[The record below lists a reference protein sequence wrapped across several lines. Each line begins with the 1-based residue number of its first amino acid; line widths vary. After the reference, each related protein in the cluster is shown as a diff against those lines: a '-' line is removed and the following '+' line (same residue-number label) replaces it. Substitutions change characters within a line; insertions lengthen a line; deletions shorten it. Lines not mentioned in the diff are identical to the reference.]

1 VSDAIE
7 GCDNNYINERIVS
20 IGMSDCKSFI
30 YFCTYIMYMFY
41 LVGLGLF
48 DEKDISL
55 KGLECLRNVDKIYA
69 EFFTSRLFGSSFE
82 AIEEL
87 IGQKIEILVRGE
99 VEEEHKFMDEAKTSD
114 VALITGGDPLIA
126 TTHSDF
132 LVQCSKKGIDF
143 EVIHGSSILSS
154 APAISG
160 LQGYKFGKVTTIPFP
175 DYNFYPK
182 SPYEAI
188 EENLKMDLH
197 TLVLLD
203 IQAHNDRYMTVNEG
217 LEYLM
222 SIHDD
227 LEREGLITEDTL
239 AMGIARV
246 GSRDV
251 VVRAGKIKEL
261 RDFDFGG
268 PLHCIVIPS
277 KLHIVEA
284 EYMVEIAGADPK
296 ILDDV

>member
-1 VSDAIE
+1 
-7 GCDNNYINERIVS
+7 
-20 IGMSDCKSFI
+20 
-30 YFCTYIMYMFY
+30 MFY

-55 KGLECLRNVDKIYA
+55 KGLECLKNVDKIYA

-82 AIEEL
+82 AIENL
-87 IGQKIEILVRGE
+87 IGKEIEVLVRGE
-99 VEEEHKFMDEAKTSD
+99 VEEESKFIEEAKGND

-126 TTHSDF
+126 TTHSEF
-132 LVQCSKKGIDF
+132 LVQCAKKGIKY

-160 LQGYKFGKVTTIPFP
+160 LQAYKFGKVTTIPFP

-188 EENLKMDLH
+188 EENLRMDMH

-203 IQAHNDRYMTVNEG
+203 IQAHKERYMSVNEG

-222 SIHDD
+222 NIKND
-227 LEREGLITEDTL
+227 LDHGGLITEDTL
-239 AMGIARV
+239 AIGIARV
-246 GSRDV
+246 GSKDV
-251 VVRAGKIKEL
+251 VVKAGSIADL
-261 RDFDFGG
+261 IDFDFGE
-268 PLHCIVIPS
+268 PLHCIIIPS

-284 EYMVEIAGADPK
+284 EYLVEIAGANPD
-296 ILDDV
+296 ILNEI

>member
-1 VSDAIE
+1 
-7 GCDNNYINERIVS
+7 
-20 IGMSDCKSFI
+20 
-30 YFCTYIMYMFY
+30 MFY

-48 DEKDISL
+48 DVNDMSL
-55 KGLECLRNVDKIYA
+55 KALESLKNVDKIYA

-82 AIEEL
+82 DIEKL
-87 IGQKIEILVRGE
+87 IGKKIEVLVRSQ
-99 VEEEHKFMDEAKTSD
+99 VEEETKFLDEANDKD

-126 TTHSDF
+126 TTHSEF
-132 LVQCSKKGIDF
+132 LVECKRRGISY

-160 LQGYKFGKVTTIPFP
+160 LQAYKFGKVTTIPFP

-182 SPYEAI
+182 SPYHNI
-188 EENLKMDLH
+188 EENLKMNMH

-203 IQAHNDRYMTVNEG
+203 IQAHKDRYMTINEG

-222 SIHDD
+222 NIKND
-227 LEREGLITEDTL
+227 LGEDGLINEDTL
-239 AMGIARV
+239 AIGIARV
-246 GSRDV
+246 GSKDCIV
-251 VVRAGKIKEL
+251 KAGKIKDL
-261 RDFDFGG
+261 IDYNFGE

-284 EYMVEIAGADPK
+284 EYLVDVAGASPK
-296 ILDDV
+296 ILDDI

>member
-1 VSDAIE
+1 
-7 GCDNNYINERIVS
+7 
-20 IGMSDCKSFI
+20 
-30 YFCTYIMYMFY
+30 MFY

-55 KGLECLRNVDKIYA
+55 KGLECLKKVDKIYA

-87 IGQKIEILVRGE
+87 IGKKIEILVRNE
-99 VEEEHKFMDEAKTSD
+99 VEEESKFIEESKNID

-132 LVQCSKKGIDF
+132 LVQCSKKGIEY

-182 SPYEAI
+182 SPYVAI
-188 EENLKMDLH
+188 EENLAMGLH

-203 IQAHNDRYMTVNEG
+203 IQAHKDRYMTVNEG
-217 LEYLM
+217 LKFLM
-222 SIHDD
+222 NIKEELDYD
-227 LEREGLITEDTL
+227 GAIDEDTL
-239 AMGIARV
+239 AIGIARV
-246 GSRDV
+246 GSKDV
-251 VVRAGKIKEL
+251 VVKAGSISQL
-261 RDFDFGG
+261 IDYDFGG
-268 PLHCIVIPS
+268 PLHCLIIPS
-277 KLHIVEA
+277 DLHIVEA
-284 EYMVEIAGADPK
+284 EYLVEIAGADPK
-296 ILDDV
+296 ILDNV

>member
-1 VSDAIE
+1 
-7 GCDNNYINERIVS
+7 
-20 IGMSDCKSFI
+20 
-30 YFCTYIMYMFY
+30 MFY

-55 KGLECLRNVDKIYA
+55 KGLECLKNVDKIYA

-87 IGQKIEILVRGE
+87 VGQEIEVLVR
-99 VEEEHKFMDEAKTSD
+99 VEEESKFIEEAKTSD

-132 LVQCSKKGIDF
+132 LVQCSKKGIDY

-188 EENLKMDLH
+188 EEKMELH

-203 IQAHNDRYMTVNEG
+203 IQAHKDRYMTVNQG

-227 LEREGLITEDTL
+227 LDREGLITEDTL

-246 GSRDV
+246 GSKDV
-251 VVRAGKIKEL
+251 CVKAGKIKDL
-261 RDFDFGG
+261 IDFDFGG

-284 EYMVEIAGADPK
+284 EYLVEIAGADSS
-296 ILDDV
+296 ILDEV

>member
-1 VSDAIE
+1 MVGKEIE
-7 GCDNNYINERIVS
+7 V
-20 IGMSDCKSFI
+20 
-30 YFCTYIMYMFY
+30 
-41 LVGLGLF
+41 
-48 DEKDISL
+48 
-55 KGLECLRNVDKIYA
+55 
-69 EFFTSRLFGSSFE
+69 
-82 AIEEL
+82 
-87 IGQKIEILVRGE
+87 LVRNE
-99 VEEEHKFMDEAKTSD
+99 VEEESKFIEEAKTQD
-114 VALITGGDPLIA
+114 VALVTGGDPLIA

-132 LVQCSKKGIDF
+132 IVQCSKKGIGY
-143 EVIHGSSILSS
+143 EIIHGSSILSS

-203 IQAHNDRYMTVNEG
+203 IQAHKDRYMTVNQG

-222 SIHDD
+222 NIHDD

-251 VVRAGKIKEL
+251 CVKAGKIKEL
-261 RDFDFGG
+261 IDFDFGG

-277 KLHIVEA
+277 RLHIVEA
-284 EYMVEIAGADPK
+284 EYLVEIAGADSS

>member
-1 VSDAIE
+1 
-7 GCDNNYINERIVS
+7 
-20 IGMSDCKSFI
+20 
-30 YFCTYIMYMFY
+30 MFY

-48 DEKDISL
+48 DERDISL
-55 KGLECLRNVDKIYA
+55 KGLECLKNADRVYA
-69 EFFTSRLFGSSFE
+69 EFFTSRLFGSSFD

-87 IGQKIEILVRGE
+87 IGQDIEVLIRSE
-99 VEEEHKFMDEAKTSD
+99 VEEEHKFIDEARDSD
-114 VALITGGDPLIA
+114 VALVTGGDPLIA

-132 LVQCSKKGIDF
+132 LIQCSRKGIEY

-182 SPYEAI
+182 SPYDAI

-203 IQAHNDRYMTVNEG
+203 IQAHNDRYMTINQG

-227 LEREGLITEDTL
+227 LDREGLVSPDTL

-246 GSRDV
+246 GSKDV
-251 VVRAGKIKEL
+251 VVKAGKISEL
-261 RDFDFGG
+261 IGFDFGG

-284 EYMVEIAGADPK
+284 EYLVEIAGADPK

>member
-1 VSDAIE
+1 
-7 GCDNNYINERIVS
+7 
-20 IGMSDCKSFI
+20 
-30 YFCTYIMYMFY
+30 MFY

-55 KGLECLRNVDKIYA
+55 KGLECLKSVDKIYA
-69 EFFTSRLFGSSFE
+69 EFFTSKLFGSSFE
-82 AIEEL
+82 TIENL
-87 IGQKIEILVRGE
+87 IGKPITILVRNE
-99 VEEEHKFMDEAKTSD
+99 VEEEHIFIEEAKTSD

-126 TTHSDF
+126 TTHSEF

-175 DYNFYPK
+175 DYNYYPK

-188 EENLKMDLH
+188 EDNLKMNLH

-203 IQAHNDRYMTVNEG
+203 IQADKERYMTVNQG
-217 LEYLM
+217 LEYLL
-222 SIHDD
+222 SIEND
-227 LEREGLITEDTL
+227 LDRKGLITKDTL
-239 AMGIARV
+239 AMGISCV
-246 GSRDV
+246 GSKDV
-251 VVRAGKIKEL
+251 LVKAGVISDL
-261 RDFDFGG
+261 IDFDFGS
-268 PLHCIVIPS
+268 PLHCIIIPS

-284 EYMVEIAGADPK
+284 EYLVEIAGADSS

>member
-1 VSDAIE
+1 
-7 GCDNNYINERIVS
+7 
-20 IGMSDCKSFI
+20 
-30 YFCTYIMYMFY
+30 MFY

-48 DEKDISL
+48 DHKDISL
-55 KGLECLRNVDKIYA
+55 KGLECLKNVDKIYA
-69 EFFTSRLFGSSFE
+69 EFFTSRLFGSNFE

-87 IGQKIEILVRGE
+87 IGQKIEVLVRSE
-99 VEEEHKFMDEAKTSD
+99 VEEEHKFIEEAKNQD
-114 VALITGGDPLIA
+114 IALITGGDPLIA

-132 LVQCSKKGIDF
+132 IVQCSRKGIGW

-203 IQAHNDRYMTVNEG
+203 IQAHKDRYMTVNQG

-222 SIHDD
+222 NIHETLD
-227 LEREGLITEDTL
+227 REGLITENTL

-246 GSRDV
+246 GSKNV
-251 VVRAGKIKEL
+251 CVKAGMIKEL
-261 RDFDFGG
+261 IDFDFGG

-284 EYMVEIAGADPK
+284 EYLVEIAGADPS

>member
-1 VSDAIE
+1 
-7 GCDNNYINERIVS
+7 
-20 IGMSDCKSFI
+20 MFLKS
-30 YFCTYIMYMFY
+30 YTMFY

-48 DEKDISL
+48 DVGDISL
-55 KGLECLRNVDKIYA
+55 KGLECLKSVDKIYA
-69 EFFTSRLFGSSFE
+69 EFFTSRLFGSSFDE
-82 AIEEL
+82 IESQ
-87 IGQKIEILVRGE
+87 IGKKIEVLVRNE
-99 VEEEHKFMDEAKTSD
+99 VEEESKFLDEAIDLD

-132 LVQCSKKGIDF
+132 LVQCSKKGIDY

-175 DYNFYPK
+175 DHNFYPK
-182 SPYEAI
+182 SPYTAI
-188 EENLKMDLH
+188 EENLAMELH

-203 IQAHNDRYMTVNEG
+203 IQAHKDRYMTVNQG

-222 SIHDD
+222 NIKNTLDYD
-227 LEREGLITEDTL
+227 GAVTEDTL
-239 AMGIARV
+239 AVGIARV
-246 GSRDV
+246 GSKDV
-251 VVRAGKIKEL
+251 VVKAGKISQL
-261 RDFDFGG
+261 IDYDFGG

-284 EYMVEIAGADPK
+284 EYLVEIAGADSE
-296 ILDDV
+296 ILDEI

>member
-1 VSDAIE
+1 
-7 GCDNNYINERIVS
+7 
-20 IGMSDCKSFI
+20 
-30 YFCTYIMYMFY
+30 MFY

-69 EFFTSRLFGSSFE
+69 ELFTSRLFGSSLE
-82 AIEEL
+82 TIEEL
-87 IGQKIEILVRGE
+87 VGKPIELLVRQE
-99 VEEEHKFMDEAKTSD
+99 VEEESKFIEEAKD
-114 VALITGGDPLIA
+114 MDIALVTGGDPLIA
-126 TTHSDF
+126 TTHSEF
-132 LVQCSKKGIDF
+132 LVECAKKNIPY

-175 DYNFYPK
+175 DHNFYPK
-182 SPYEAI
+182 SPYYAI
-188 EENLKMDLH
+188 EENLENNMH

-203 IQAHNDRYMTVNEG
+203 IQAHKDRYMTVNEG

-222 SIHDD
+222 NIKSD
-227 LEREGLITEDTL
+227 LEDDGTIDENTL
-239 AMGIARV
+239 AVGIARV
-246 GSRDV
+246 GSKDNV
-251 VVRAGKIKEL
+251 VKADSIGKLI
-261 RDFDFGG
+261 DFDFGG

-284 EYMVEIAGADPK
+284 EYLVEVAGANPK
-296 ILDDV
+296 ILKEV

>member
-1 VSDAIE
+1 
-7 GCDNNYINERIVS
+7 
-20 IGMSDCKSFI
+20 
-30 YFCTYIMYMFY
+30 MFY

-55 KGLECLRNVDKIYA
+55 KGLECLKKVDKIYA
-69 EFFTSRLFGSSFE
+69 EFFTSRLFGSSFD
-82 AIEEL
+82 AIEDL
-87 IGQKIEILVRGE
+87 IGQKIEVLVRGE
-99 VEEEHKFMDEAKTSD
+99 VEEEHKFIDEAKTQD

-126 TTHSDF
+126 TTHSEF
-132 LVQCSKKGIDF
+132 LVQCSKRGIDF

-203 IQAHNDRYMTVNEG
+203 IQAHKDRYMTVNQG

-222 SIHDD
+222 SIYGD
-227 LEREGLITEDTL
+227 LDRDGLVTPDTL

-246 GSRDV
+246 GSGDV
-251 VVRAGKIKEL
+251 VVKAGKIRDL
-261 RDFDFGG
+261 IDFDFGG
-268 PLHCIVIPS
+268 PLHCIVVPS
-277 KLHIVEA
+277 KLHIVEV
-284 EYMVEIAGADPK
+284 EYLVEIAGADSQ